1 MRERMEVVDQ
11 QTRDK
16 RQERRRSLSLSLS
29 FSLSR
34 GGGGQVTLSFFS
46 ILVVVHDG
54 RP

>member
-1 MRERMEVVDQ
+1 MLLIS
-11 QTRDK
+11 
-16 RQERRRSLSLSLS
+16 RQETRKEEEGEEPLSSLS

-46 ILVVVHDG
+46 ILVVVDDG

>member
-1 MRERMEVVDQ
+1 MSR
-11 QTRDK
+11 
-16 RQERRRSLSLSLS
+16 LSLS

-34 GGGGQVTLSFFS
+34 GGGGGQVTLSFFS